1 MKEVFT
7 PFRKQAAV
15 AGLLL
20 AGVFRQIETEGV
32 MLYILKD
39 VC

>member
-1 MKEVFT
+1 MKEVFS
-7 PFRKQAAV
+7 PFRKQAVV

-20 AGVFRQIETEGV
+20 DGVFRQIKTEGV
-32 MLYILKD
+32 MLHILKD